1 MIKFVAILNELEIK
15 SEVLRFRLAQG
26 GTPRTQDFVALRH
39 EVEVGLLIFEDWGP
53 PFPFSFVYEV
63 FVLQEARNDRIGS
76 LLLSQAEMI
85 AAKLGR
91 SSIRLTPRSL
101 CEEAMSDLELT
112 TWYKRKGYIECA
124 SETGQLEKFLFP
136 SPT

>member
-1 MIKFVAILNELEIK
+1 MIKIFEILNELEIK
-15 SEVLRFRLAQG
+15 SDVLRFRLSHG
-26 GTPRTQDFVALRH
+26 STPRTQDFVALRNK
-39 EVEVGLLIFEDWGP
+39 VEVGLLIFEDWGT
-53 PFPFSFVYEV
+53 PFSFVYEV

-91 SSIRLTPRSL
+91 SSIRLIPKSL
-101 CEEAMSDLELT
+101 CEEAMSDLALT

-136 SPT
+136 SPP

>member
-1 MIKFVAILNELEIK
+1 MKFVVIHSDLEIQ
-15 SEVLRFRLAQG
+15 SDVLRFRLQRG
-26 GTPRTQDFVALRH
+26 STPRTREVVALRNGG
-39 EVEVGLLIFEDWGP
+39 EVGLIIFEDWGP
-53 PFPFSFVYEV
+53 PFSFIYEI
-63 FVLQEARNDRIGS
+63 FVLPEARNDHIGTS
-76 LLLSQAEMI
+76 LLLHAEMM
-85 AAKLGR
+85 AAELGR

-124 SETGQLEKFLFP
+124 SETGQLEKLLFP

>member
-15 SEVLRFRLAQG
+15 SDVLRFRFARG
-26 GTPRTQDFVALRH
+26 STPRTQDFVALRH
-39 EVEVGLLIFEDWGP
+39 EVEVGLLIFEDWGL
-53 PFPFSFVYEV
+53 PFSFVYEV
-63 FVLQEARNDRIGS
+63 FVLQEARNDRTGS

-91 SSIRLTPRSL
+91 SSIRLIPRSL
-101 CEEAMSDLELT
+101 CGEAMSDLELT
-112 TWYKRKGYIECA
+112 AWYKRKGYIECA